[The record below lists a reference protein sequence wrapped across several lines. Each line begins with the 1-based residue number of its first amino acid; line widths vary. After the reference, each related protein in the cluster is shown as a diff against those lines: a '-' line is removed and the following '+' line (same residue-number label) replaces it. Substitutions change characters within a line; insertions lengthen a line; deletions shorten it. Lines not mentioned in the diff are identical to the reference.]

1 MKKIIMITPLIA
13 LITICSFVLIYIL
26 SDRNPQKPPSS
37 LINKNIPSF
46 NIYNLYDE
54 NKTIKNSD
62 LKNKYTLINFFASW
76 CAPCKVEHHLFFKI
90 KEDNPDLFIL
100 GINYKDNEIDAKDY
114 LINEGNPYSFVGIDA
129 NGKIG
134 LDFGVFGLPETF
146 LINNKGEIIFKH
158 IGPITEQIIYE
169 QINPLL

>member
-46 NIYNLYDE
+46 NIYNLHDE
-54 NKTIKNSD
+54 NKNIKNSD

>member
-26 SDRNPQKPPSS
+26 SERNPQKPPSS

-134 LDFGVFGLPETF
+134 LDFGVFGLP
-146 LINNKGEIIFKH
+146 
-158 IGPITEQIIYE
+158 
-169 QINPLL
+169 

>member
-1 MKKIIMITPLIA
+1 MKKIIMITPLIT

-100 GINYKDNEIDAKDY
+100 GINYKDKEIDAKDY

>member
-26 SDRNPQKPPSS
+26 SERNPQKPPSS

-90 KEDNPDLFIL
+90 KKDNPDLFIL

>member
-100 GINYKDNEIDAKDY
+100 GINYKDKEIDAKDY

>member
-54 NKTIKNSD
+54 NKTVKNSD

-100 GINYKDNEIDAKDY
+100 GINYKDKEIDAKDY

>member
-26 SDRNPQKPPSS
+26 SERNPQKPPSS

>member
-90 KEDNPDLFIL
+90 KEDNPDLFVL

>member
-26 SDRNPQKPPSS
+26 SERNPQKPPSS

-100 GINYKDNEIDAKDY
+100 GINYKDKEIDAKDY